1 MFSSVSVPAELS
13 NQRFDKVVA
22 ELTPDLSRSKIK
34 QLILLGKVLLN
45 GEVTPPKQKVET
57 GDEIEIFY
65 TRQIE
70 TAWQPE
76 KIAFEIIEETEDFV
90 VVNKPA
96 NLVIHPGAGVQNG
109 TLANGLLFK
118 FPELE
123 NMVRAG
129 IVHRLDKDTSG
140 ALIVAKKE
148 NFRLHFIHQLQVR
161 AVKKEY
167 LGFCIGNLRINST
180 IDSPIGRD
188 KRNRTKMDCRDDG
201 KEAITH
207 LDLVENLGGYSVLRI
222 RIETG
227 RTHQIRV
234 HLASKKMPLIGD
246 KTYNRGKNCAK
257 DTPVDIIDYI
267 KSFPRQALHSHN
279 IEFVD
284 SVGKTYSFQSNLPE
298 DLHSLNVKLQETYP
312 K

>member
-13 NQRFDKVVA
+13 NQRFDKVVV

-96 NLVIHPGAGVQNG
+96 NLVIHPGSGIQNG

-123 NMVRAG
+123 NIVRAG

-140 ALIVAKKE
+140 VLIVAKKE

-180 IDSPIGRD
+180 IDNPIGRD

-207 LDLVENLGGYSVLRI
+207 LSLVENLGGYSVLRI

-246 KTYNRGKNCAK
+246 KIYNRGKNCAK
-257 DTPVDIIDYI
+257 YTPSSIFSYI
-267 KSFPRQALHSHN
+267 RDFPRQALHSQN

-284 SVGKTYSFQSNLPE
+284 SLGKKYVFQAKMPE
-298 DLHSLNVKLQETYP
+298 DLNSLYAKLQKTYP